1 MPRATHAPTRY
12 RRLPLGNHLRSR
24 EIAAPQK
31 LIRDA

>member
-12 RRLPLGNHLRSR
+12 RRLPLGNRLRGGKS
-24 EIAAPQK
+24 AAPHK